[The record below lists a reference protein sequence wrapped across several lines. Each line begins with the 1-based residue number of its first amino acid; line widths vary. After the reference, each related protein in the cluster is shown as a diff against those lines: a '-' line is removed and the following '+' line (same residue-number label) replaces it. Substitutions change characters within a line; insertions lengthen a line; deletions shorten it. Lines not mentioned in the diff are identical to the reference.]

1 MTVSMYLQVFAL
13 GVGGFLLVRHSS
25 QPERPDYFGTWRR
38 APRWAWA
45 LFGGRSRSIH
55 PFRLSTELTM
65 IVWMVAGLCAGLTD
79 PQPRSLLAFVL
90 GGSVTLA
97 TVACVLT
104 WIVVF
109 LGEEWRRR

>member
-1 MTVSMYLQVFAL
+1 
-13 GVGGFLLVRHSS
+13 
-25 QPERPDYFGTWRR
+25 
-38 APRWAWA
+38 
-45 LFGGRSRSIH
+45 
-55 PFRLSTELTM
+55 M